1 MTFSFRPHQQ
11 RGLTAMENH
20 SKGSLLMPTGAGKTL
35 VMIFDAMRQFQSE
48 TPQTIVVV
56 APRILLAE
64 QLSSEFLEFIT
75 NASVIHCH
83 TGETHHFSSTNP
95 IVLRGWTEVTSGH
108 KLIFTTYHSL
118 YRLQEADISVNT
130 IYFDEAHNSVK
141 RNFFPAT
148 EYFSQESQRSYFFT
162 ATRKT
167 STTLTKP
174 GMNDLEVYG
183 DIICTVSAP
192 ELVNGGFIVPPK
204 IRSKKFE
211 IKSNKEINVNCDNEN
226 LLNTIDEI
234 DCKKVLVCVKAVK
247 SLVNLM
253 SHTDFCHQLK
263 ERGYSYLYITSKT
276 GAIIDG
282 KKVNREVFFETLNK
296 WGKDPFKKFVCLQR
310 SILSEGINVSALEAV
325 IFLRNMDI
333 IEMTQNIGRVL
344 RKGDASKIFGLCV
357 VPVYSNS
364 GIATEK
370 LLQQVVNTVFEKGQI
385 LDSVIKK

>member
-1 MTFSFRPHQQ
+1 
-11 RGLTAMENH
+11 
-20 SKGSLLMPTGAGKTL
+20 
-35 VMIFDAMRQFQSE
+35 
-48 TPQTIVVV
+48 
-56 APRILLAE
+56 
-64 QLSSEFLEFIT
+64 
-75 NASVIHCH
+75 
-83 TGETHHFSSTNP
+83 
-95 IVLRGWTEVTSGH
+95 
-108 KLIFTTYHSL
+108 
-118 YRLQEADISVNT
+118 
-130 IYFDEAHNSVK
+130 
-141 RNFFPAT
+141 
-148 EYFSQESQRSYFFT
+148 
-162 ATRKT
+162 
-167 STTLTKP
+167 
-174 GMNDLEVYG
+174 MNDVEVYG

-247 SLVNLM
+247 SLVNLI
-253 SHTDFCHQLK
+253 SHTDFCYQLK

>member
-1 MTFSFRPHQQ
+1 
-11 RGLTAMENH
+11 MENH

>member
-1 MTFSFRPHQQ
+1 MDD
-11 RGLTAMENH
+11 H

-35 VMIFDAMRQFQSE
+35 VMIFDAMRQFLSE

-174 GMNDLEVYG
+174 GMNDVEVYG

-247 SLVNLM
+247 SLVNLI
-253 SHTDFCHQLK
+253 SHTDFCYQLK

>member
-1 MTFSFRPHQQ
+1 MFVLRPHQQ
-11 RGLTAMENH
+11 RGLSAMENH

-35 VMIFDAMRQFQSE
+35 VMIFDAIRQFQSK

-95 IVLRGWTEVTSGH
+95 VVLRGWSEITSGH

-118 YRLQEADISVNT
+118 HRLQEADISVDT

-148 EYFSQESQRSYFFT
+148 EYFSQESKRSYFFT

-174 GMNDLEVYG
+174 GMNDVEVYG

-204 IRSKKFE
+204 IQSKKFE
-211 IKSNKEINVNCDNEN
+211 IKSNKEITVNCDNEN

-234 DCKKVLVCVKAVK
+234 DCKKVLVCVKAVS

-296 WGKDPFKKFVCLQR
+296 WGKDPIKKFVCLQR
-310 SILSEGINVSALEAV
+310 SILSEGINVSSLEAV

-370 LLQQVVNTVFEKGQI
+370 LLQRVVNIVFEKGQI

>member
-1 MTFSFRPHQQ
+1 MTFSLRPHQQ